1 MSDVEVVFEPLPP
14 SAIQYQKNQAKGKA
28 MENLTVKRESAEAV
42 ARMNGITPFS
52 VVNFNPVEITA
63 PPGLLDDLSIQP
75 IGSPLGK
82 DRPVAW
88 GGKTRMGKI
97 LVLENLKGHAVIID
111 ARNEGDPSA
120 PDVTYDWRIIPPIQ
134 QAKAF
139 DDSYNRTREQRSMG
153 GVLVFK
159 GNGATLDDP
168 KGLIEVPIATRL
180 KDGNLQYH
188 TKIVP
193 LKERLKEIFD
203 LQKVFCLA
211 QCELAQQWSED
222 EQFKKSIT
230 TAHRKWGQFAIDMG
244 WADQGRMTW
253 LIPSDPDAACVKCGA
268 MRTSGTALFCKCGRP
283 YDPLKAFFAGEHV
296 EESYLATL
304 TGDDLRRVK
313 AEMARR
319 KRLFA
324 EEEPKK

>member
-1 MSDVEVVFEPLPP
+1 MDPVFEPLPP
-14 SAIQYQKNQAKGKA
+14 SAIQYQKDHANGKA
-28 MENLTVKRESAEAV
+28 MHNLSIKRESAEAS
-42 ARMNGITPFS
+42 ARMSGIVPFS
-52 VVNFNPVEITA
+52 VVNFNPVPIVP
-63 PPGLLDDLSIQP
+63 PPGLLDDLSVQA

-82 DRPVAW
+82 DRSVVW
-88 GGKTRMGKI
+88 GGKTRVGKI
-97 LVLENLKGHAVIID
+97 LVLENLKGHAVITD
-111 ARNEGDPSA
+111 ARSEGDPSA
-120 PDVTYDWRIIPPIQ
+120 PDVTYDWRVIPPIQ

-159 GNGATLDDP
+159 GNAATLDDP
-168 KGLIEVPIATRL
+168 KELIEVPVATRL

-230 TAHRKWGQFAIDMG
+230 PAHRAWGQFAIDMG
-244 WADQGRMTW
+244 WADQGRLAW
-253 LIPSDPDAACVKCGA
+253 LIPSDPDAACVKCGS

-283 YDPLKAFFAGEHV
+283 YDPFKAFMAGEPV
-296 EESYLATL
+296 ETNYLATL
-304 TGDDLRRVK
+304 PAEQLKEVK

-319 KRLFA
+319 EKLFA
-324 EEEPKK
+324 KEEPKK